1 MATLGSSHRQRE
13 EADTELNMVPIMNM
27 FMVLIPFL
35 LMSASFFHIR
45 AINTSVP
52 VHAQSA
58 PIDNQA
64 AEAKPQIKLTVIV
77 ELKEDQVRLSALSGE
92 LSAEALAELEKS
104 FTKSADSE
112 FSTESLGKYLAELKE
127 RYPASDTMLLI
138 PDETISY
145 EEIVQAMDCARVH
158 ADKELFP
165 NVVITAS
172 LG

>member
-1 MATLGSSHRQRE
+1 MAALGSSRRQRE

-52 VHAQSA
+52 VHSESA
-58 PIDNQA
+58 SANNPA
-64 AEAKPQIKLTVIV
+64 TETKPQIKLTVIV

-104 FTKSADSE
+104 FAKSADSE
-112 FSTESLGKYLAELKE
+112 FSSESLGKYLAELKE

-138 PDETISY
+138 PDEAISY

-158 ADKELFP
+158 EDKELFP